1 MVNFAQTLSL
11 LLRSNY
17 DRSQSS
23 YLLIIIVDFHN
34 QKASIL
40 PGNNQ
45 RKYITTRTNR
55 EQNLFLF
62 HKICTAWKVSQYGY
76 FLIRIFLYLDQKKL
90 RIWTLFTQWWTE
102 TESLYFMNILSVS
115 SSLCHSVTL
124 RKKCPNTEFF
134 QLGIFLYSVQ
144 I

>member
-1 MVNFAQTLSL
+1 MLNFAQTLSL

-45 RKYITTRTNR
+45 RKYITSRTNR
-55 EQNLFLF
+55 EYIHIFF
-62 HKICTAWKVSQYGY
+62 HKICTAWKVSQYGD
-76 FLIRIFLYLDQKKL
+76 FLIRIFPYLDQKKL
-90 RIWTLFTQWWTE
+90 RIWTIFTQWWTE

-115 SSLCHSVTL
+115 SSLCHSVTVCE
-124 RKKCPNTEFF
+124 KCPNTEFF
-134 QLGIFLYSVQ
+134 LFRIFLYWVQ

>member
-1 MVNFAQTLSL
+1 MLNFAQTLSL
-11 LLRSNY
+11 FLQSNY

-55 EQNLFLF
+55 EQFFFFTKYALREKCLN
-62 HKICTAWKVSQYGY
+62 TE
-76 FLIRIFLYLDQKKL
+76 IFWSVFSCIWTKKKL

-102 TESLYFMNILSVS
+102 IELLYFMNILSVS

-124 RKKCPNTEFF
+124 HEKCPNTEFF
-134 QLGIFLYSVQ
+134 LLRILLYSVQ